1 MSCHVSIGSEIMRN
15 FVFGQQSITFGS
27 VVRLQEMTSNNQAI
41 EDSKEQMGLKKLE
54 ATCDQ
59 VRINQDF

>member
-1 MSCHVSIGSEIMRN
+1 MRN